1 MIKIVENG
9 TLLAKYECLNDT
21 FENVRL
27 QDRLYPGEGI
37 NQGTEIIQI
46 LLEEKFEN
54 GGFSPKSVT
63 YGIGKLFKQVLKHDG
78 KYTYFSV
85 RL

>member
-21 FENVRL
+21 FENIRL

-46 LLEEKFEN
+46 LL
-54 GGFSPKSVT
+54 
-63 YGIGKLFKQVLKHDG
+63 D
-78 KYTYFSV
+78 
-85 RL
+85 